1 MQTIGERFEEARKK
15 KGVSIREAAEATK
28 IRGDYLQKFEANQFD
43 LDLAPI
49 YVKGFLRAYASF
61 LKLPA
66 ERILNDFA
74 ALGLGDASPRQPSR
88 EVYGR
93 MDLSIASADERSES
107 AAGAPPPPP
116 EANRVPRGRGNL
128 PAAPLIEPTLIF
140 RGGIA
145 LAVIIVALLAFWAVK
160 SLVSEGPAPQAPVSA
175 APAAVDSVVTIS
187 ALNPVRIKV
196 VRQSDGTALFPS
208 PGGTGSL
215 DRGDRH
221 DFPNVPLYLTS
232 TALESVEILYKGR
245 HYSTGQSGYNR
256 VALDFSNVK

>member
-15 KGVSIREAAEATK
+15 KGASIREAAESTK

-49 YVKGFLRAYASF
+49 YVKGFLRAYASY
-61 LKLPA
+61 LKLPP
-66 ERILNDFA
+66 ERILADFA
-74 ALGLGDASPRQPSR
+74 SLGLDEASPRQPSR

-93 MDLSIASADERSES
+93 MDLSIASADERTES
-107 AAGAPPPPP
+107 AAAAQPAPQEPG
-116 EANRVPRGRGNL
+116 RVSRGRANL
-128 PAAPLIEPTLIF
+128 PAAPLIEPTLVF

-145 LAVIIVALLAFWAVK
+145 LAVVVLVLLGYWAVK
-160 SLVSEGPAPQAPVSA
+160 SLVSDSPASPPPIAM
-175 APAAVDSVVTIS
+175 APAATDSVITIS

-196 VRQSDGTALFPS
+196 VRQSDGSALFPS

-221 DFPNVPLYLTS
+221 DFPNVPLFLTS

-245 HYSTGQSGYNR
+245 HYATGQTGYNR